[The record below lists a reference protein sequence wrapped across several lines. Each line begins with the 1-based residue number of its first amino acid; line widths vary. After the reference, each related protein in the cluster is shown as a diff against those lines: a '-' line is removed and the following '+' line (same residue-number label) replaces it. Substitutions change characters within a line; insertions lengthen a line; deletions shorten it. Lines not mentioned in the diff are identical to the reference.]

1 MILVAI
7 LSDMYILDEFT
18 NISAYWTLGLGAKLE
33 NNILYTS
40 KRQTLSQTTLTRP

>member
-1 MILVAI
+1 MIFVAMASNMCI
-7 LSDMYILDEFT
+7 IDEFT

-33 NNILYTS
+33 NNILHTS